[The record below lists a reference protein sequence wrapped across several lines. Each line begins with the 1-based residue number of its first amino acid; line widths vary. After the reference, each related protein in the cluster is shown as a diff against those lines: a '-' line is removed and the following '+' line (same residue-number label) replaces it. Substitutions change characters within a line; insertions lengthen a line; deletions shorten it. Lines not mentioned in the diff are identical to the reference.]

1 MSTVMPRSDYAREIL
16 HVYGI
21 ITWVTLGIAAFVGLA
36 LAWVLTRFRARPGTT
51 AMPAQIRGHTL
62 LEMAWTVGPALV
74 LLGIAIPTIQA
85 VFRTQA
91 APPKDALEVT
101 VRGHQWWW
109 EFQYPVLQVAT
120 ANELHV
126 PAGRTVAL
134 TLEGPDVIH
143 SFSRVAYL
151 LPHLR
156 GPVPIV
162 MSYQRDPTL
171 RTVGLAVRLAAPG
184 FLHFTGC
191 SEYIARCGRRA
202 GGEWLGI
209 PNFADTEQLSF
220 SPSVAADAPLVFLS
234 RVETI
239 KGADWAIEIARRS
252 GRRLLIAGNH
262 SASPHEAAYWKEK
275 IEPWIGRD
283 GIDYV
288 GPVDDVQKNEL
299 LGKAAAMVVPIQW
312 DEPFGIVFAESL
324 ACGTPVIACPRGAL
338 PEIVRPGIDGF
349 LINAIEEGV
358 VAVGKIG
365 ALDRA
370 VCRQRAEQYFSAQAV
385 VARYIELYERLRSA
399 RTAAA

>member
-1 MSTVMPRSDYAREIL
+1 MRLLLTADPEIE
-16 HVYGI
+16 VPPKTYG
-21 ITWVTLGIAAFVGLA
+21 GIERIVD
-36 LAWVLTRFRARPGTT
+36 
-51 AMPAQIRGHTL
+51 
-62 LEMAWTVGPALV
+62 ALV
-74 LLGIAIPTIQA
+74 RRLRSA
-85 VFRTQA
+85 
-91 APPKDALEVT
+91 
-101 VRGHQWWW
+101 GH
-109 EFQYPVLQVAT
+109 E
-120 ANELHV
+120 
-126 PAGRTVAL
+126 VAL
-134 TLEGPDVIH
+134 VAKPGSDCPADAFFPWPGRSSLSVTDTLANGWALRRAVRAFRPDVIH
-143 SFSRVAYL
+143 SFSRIAYL

-184 FLHFTGC
+184 VLHFTGC

-220 SPSVAADAPLVFLS
+220 VPSVAADAPLVFLS
-234 RVETI
+234 RVESI

-262 SASPHEAAYWKEK
+262 SASAHEAVYWKEK

-338 PEIVRPGIDGF
+338 PEIVRPGVDGF
-349 LINAIEEGV
+349 LINSIEQGSEA
-358 VAVGKIG
+358 VAKVG

-370 VCRQRAEQYFSAQAV
+370 ACRQRAEQHFSAQAV
-385 VARYIELYERLRSA
+385 VARYIDLYERLRSG
-399 RTAAA
+399 RTAA

>member
-1 MSTVMPRSDYAREIL
+1 MRLLLTADPEIEVPPKTYGGIERIVDVLVRRLRAAGHVVALVAKPGSECPADAFFPWPGRSSLSAADTVMNGWALRRAVR
-16 HVYGI
+16 
-21 ITWVTLGIAAFVGLA
+21 AF
-36 LAWVLTRFRARPGTT
+36 R
-51 AMPAQIRGHTL
+51 
-62 LEMAWTVGPALV
+62 
-74 LLGIAIPTIQA
+74 
-85 VFRTQA
+85 
-91 APPKDALEVT
+91 
-101 VRGHQWWW
+101 
-109 EFQYPVLQVAT
+109 
-120 ANELHV
+120 
-126 PAGRTVAL
+126 
-134 TLEGPDVIH
+134 PDVIH
-143 SFSRVAYL
+143 SFSRIAYL

-184 FLHFTGC
+184 VLQFTGC

-220 SPSVAADAPLVFLS
+220 APSVAADAPLVFLS

-262 SASPHEAAYWKEK
+262 SASAHEAVYWKEK

-283 GIDYV
+283 GVDYV
-288 GPVDDVQKNEL
+288 GPVNDVQKNEL

-338 PEIVRPGIDGF
+338 PEIVRPGVDGF
-349 LINAIEEGV
+349 LIKSIEEGAEA
-358 VAVGKIG
+358 VAKVG

-370 VCRQRAEQYFSAQAV
+370 ACRQRAEQHFSAQAV
-385 VARYIELYERLRSA
+385 VTRYIDLYERLRSG
-399 RTAAA
+399 RTAA